1 MIQEEFID
9 LLIGHIYIYIYS
21 FISDNNDFK
30 RKGEWDT
37 KGAITDY
44 RHRIISITFAFEYKY

>member
-1 MIQEEFID
+1 MYMV
-9 LLIGHIYIYIYS
+9 LYP
-21 FISDNNDFK
+21 DNNDFK